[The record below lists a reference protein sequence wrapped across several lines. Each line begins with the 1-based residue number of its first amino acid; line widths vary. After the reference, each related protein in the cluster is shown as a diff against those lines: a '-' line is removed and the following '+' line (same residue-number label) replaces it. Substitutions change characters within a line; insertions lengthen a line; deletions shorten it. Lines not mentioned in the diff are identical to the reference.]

1 MMMNR
6 LRIFMGVAWVVLASA
21 NLSYGY
27 VIDGPEILQLVAQR
41 IGWANTLLVKQ
52 HLTTYILEQQMR
64 RELAEE
70 TVHYVFPNA
79 FRIDLTSDDTRSFF
93 LASNGRNLAVVNDQI
108 DPSAESELDLY
119 HFLLLHHHSSGLIN
133 FLEAFGIDTSVRS
146 LGKFQRKVAYVI
158 GAQYPDEDQSQ
169 LWIDK
174 DTLLPMRWLLVALT
188 QSKPADSKA
197 ADKAPDL
204 DQSGETPDSDQTAPV
219 PGLER
224 LEFRLSL
231 WQKFD
236 RLYYPMRLDI
246 FQNGVLT
253 REIRV
258 ADVHVNPQ
266 FEKAI
271 MDIDQQ
277 KARYPKSQKNWVNPE
292 EKENVDDIQKTIDD
306 FKKKFE

>member
-1 MMMNR
+1 MNR
-6 LRIFMGVAWVVLASA
+6 LRIFIGIGCVVLLACA

-27 VIDGPEILQLVAQR
+27 VIDGPKILQLVAQR
-41 IGWANTLLVKQ
+41 IGRANTLLVKQ
-52 HLTTYILEQQMR
+52 HLVTYVLKQKMR

-70 TVHYVFPNA
+70 TVHYVFPNT
-79 FRIDLTSDDTRSFF
+79 FRLDLTSDDTHSLF
-93 LASNGRNLAVVNDQI
+93 LASNGSNLAVVNDKI

-119 HFLLLHHHSSGLIN
+119 HFLLLHHHSSGLIH

-158 GAQYPDEDQSQ
+158 GAQYPDEDHSQ

-174 DTLLPMRWLLVALT
+174 ETLLPMRWLLVALT
-188 QSKPADSKA
+188 QANPTDSNATNKA
-197 ADKAPDL
+197 L
-204 DQSGETPDSDQTAPV
+204 DSDQTGEVPDSDQTTSLPD
-219 PGLER
+219 LER

-231 WQKFD
+231 WQRFD
-236 RLYYPMRLDI
+236 HLYYPMRLDI

-258 ADVHVNPQ
+258 ADVKVNPQ
-266 FEKAI
+266 FEKAL

-277 KARYPKSQKNWVNPE
+277 SARYPKVQKNWVEP
-292 EKENVDDIQKTIDD
+292 KQDENIDDIQKTIDD

>member
-1 MMMNR
+1 MMNR
-6 LRIFMGVAWVVLASA
+6 LRIFIGVGWVVFACA

-41 IGWANTLLVKQ
+41 IGRADTLLVKQ
-52 HLTTYILEQQMR
+52 HLVTYILEQKMR
-64 RELAEE
+64 RESAEE

-79 FRIDLTSDDTRSFF
+79 FRIDLTSDGTRSFF
-93 LASNGRNLAVVNDQI
+93 LARDGRNLAVVNDKI
-108 DPSAESELDLY
+108 DSSAESELDLY

-133 FLEAFGIDTSVRS
+133 FLEAFGIDTTVRS

-158 GAQYPDEDQSQ
+158 GAQYPDEDHSQ

-174 DTLLPMRWLLVALT
+174 ETLLPMRWLLVALT
-188 QSKPADSKA
+188 QPNPADSKA
-197 ADKAPDL
+197 TNKAL
-204 DQSGETPDSDQTAPV
+204 DSDQAGEASDLDPTTPV

-231 WQKFD
+231 WQKFG
-236 RLYYPMRLDI
+236 RLYYPMRMDI

-258 ADVHVNPQ
+258 ADVNVDPQ
-266 FEKAI
+266 FKKAI
-271 MDIDQQ
+271 RDIDQQ
-277 KARYPKSQKNWVNPE
+277 RERYPKVQKKWVEPE
-292 EKENVDDIQKTIDD
+292 EEENLDDIQKTIDD